1 MFYYLSIKN
10 NGIMKF
16 ADKQMIV
23 KNITLNEATRPRKEN
38 MVCIHLQVDISH
50 KVQDNYAMK
59 HNTKK
64 LE

>member
-1 MFYYLSIKN
+1 
-10 NGIMKF
+10 MKF